1 MAIGP
6 ILRYGWTQIKE
17 DDKRKGKKLAQL
29 AQRTAARTIYHTQI
43 YIHVYSIILYIIVQL
58 HNNTGKTKRDKYNYI
73 HVYIYLHIHIYNC

>member
-17 DDKRKGKKLAQL
+17 DDKRKGKKLWQQQHA
-29 AQRTAARTIYHTQI
+29 AARTIYNISTRI
-43 YIHVYSIILYIIVQL
+43 YIYSIILYIIVQL

>member
-29 AQRTAARTIYHTQI
+29 AQLAQRTAARTIYISYTNI
-43 YIHVYSIILYIIVQL
+43 YTCI
-58 HNNTGKTKRDKYNYI
+58 
-73 HVYIYLHIHIYNC
+73 